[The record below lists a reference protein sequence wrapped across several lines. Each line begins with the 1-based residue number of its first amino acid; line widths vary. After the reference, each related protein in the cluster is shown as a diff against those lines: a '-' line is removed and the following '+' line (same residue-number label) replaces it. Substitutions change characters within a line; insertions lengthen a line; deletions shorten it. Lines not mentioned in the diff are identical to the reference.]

1 MTIRRRLR
9 GKSLASA
16 GAESSPRT
24 APAGP
29 DGVPPADLRMLASA
43 IAGRNVTV
51 APSPDGIAHTD
62 GTTIFV
68 GPAHSTT
75 TVCVQ
80 AALIGA
86 GSLHTPA
93 VRRVLARS
101 GAASRYVTLEA
112 ARASVVLNDALPQ
125 HVVSAVGAHWSA
137 DPMAGPL
144 ESALA
149 AVKHKDV
156 PEAPTDFGT
165 LRRGALGAPD
175 DVTTGGA
182 ADADESGSGNNDS
195 DVEKSSLL
203 MAARFDNAFTQ
214 LMRNII
220 TPSAGSSDEDNGGVE
235 MAVKSAARKA
245 RAGQHGKVVLSRVG
259 PRSAAPPDTRGTW
272 YPEWNFRAAEYRPN
286 WCSAVEVD
294 PAPQPDAEP
303 LHVTPNRELVRAA
316 LRVTTVR
323 EPHNRQHFGDGLDLG
338 SLVRFEVAH
347 RAGETPDDRVMRAR
361 LRTASELSV
370 LLLIDCTGSG
380 AETSGGQAIWEHQR
394 EVGAQFLASFDAAG
408 ARIAAY
414 GFNSRG
420 RTVQFLR
427 IKSFAGRYGAA
438 ARARLAALQP
448 SGYTR
453 MGAAIRHATHLLES
467 EGGSDRRL
475 LVVVSDG
482 FPYDDDYE
490 GAYAE
495 NDARRALEEAATRGV
510 GCACFTV
517 ESPTEPAALE
527 RLWGSATYVQL
538 TSGRRWAEPVEATLQ
553 AAMRRAASTQ
563 KTRTST
569 TQGALA

>member
-1 MTIRRRLR
+1 MAIRRRR
-9 GKSLASA
+9 QGNETPLA
-16 GAESSPRT
+16 GVESPALDGPAPR
-24 APAGP
+24 
-29 DGVPPADLRMLASA
+29 DLRMLASA
-43 IAGRNVTV
+43 IAGHEVQV
-51 APSPDGIAHTD
+51 AASPDGVAHTD
-62 GTTIFV
+62 GRTIFV
-68 GPAHSTT
+68 GPDHSAT

-86 GSLHTPA
+86 GSLDAPA
-93 VRRVLARS
+93 LRRVLARK
-101 GAASRYVTLEA
+101 GAMPRYVTVEA
-112 ARASVVLNDALPQ
+112 GRAVETLDTLLPESVVTAVREHWSSAP
-125 HVVSAVGAHWSA
+125 HTGTPAESAV
-137 DPMAGPL
+137 D
-144 ESALA
+144 
-149 AVKHKDV
+149 AVRHKSIPD
-156 PEAPTDFGT
+156 APPAFGT
-165 LRRGALGAPD
+165 LRRAALSAP
-175 DVTTGGA
+175 VVAAGGPGDEE
-182 ADADESGSGNNDS
+182 ADGTSGDG
-195 DVEKSSLL
+195 DVERSSLL

-214 LMRNII
+214 LMRNIVGPA
-220 TPSAGSSDEDNGGVE
+220 TGNADEENGGTE
-235 MAVKSAARKA
+235 MAVTSAARRA
-245 RAGQHGKVVLSRVG
+245 QAGQNGKPVLSRAMAK
-259 PRSAAPPDTRGTW
+259 AAAAPDTRGSS
-272 YPEWNFRAAEYRPN
+272 YPEWDFRAGAYRPA
-286 WCSAVEVD
+286 WCSVVELD
-294 PAPQPDAEP
+294 PALRPDAEP
-303 LHVTPNRELVRAA
+303 LHVSPNRELLRAA

-380 AETSGGQAIWEHQR
+380 AESSGGRAIWEHQR
-394 EVGAQFLASFDAAG
+394 EVGAQFLAAFDASG
-408 ARIAAY
+408 ARIGAY

-427 IKSFAGRYGAA
+427 IKSFAGGYGSA

-453 MGAAIRHATHLLES
+453 MGAAIRHASHLLEA

-475 LVVVSDG
+475 LIVISDG

-517 ESPTEPAALE
+517 ESPTEAPALE

-538 TSGRRWAEPVEATLQ
+538 TAGRRWAEPVEATLH
-553 AAMRRAASTQ
+553 AAMRRATSTQ
-563 KTRTST
+563 KTRTRA
-569 TQGALA
+569 TQGGPA